1 MKNKA
6 MFLAAALWGLSCWV
20 SAQPVAESQPASSA
34 YTVIANPGEETW
46 HQVRINWHSDRK
58 ARKAICQWTEAS
70 DTLWKKARTTRAQQ
84 TYCTVFDSLY
94 SKKADGENF
103 YEQARFWQCTVSLDK
118 LKPGTRYMYRVGEK
132 GNMSQVRYFK
142 TAPRSGAWT
151 AGIISDFHAYPPLGA
166 RVVSAMAMLDTLEA
180 CNGGEF
186 DLMLHVGDVCA
197 WGGSYSF
204 WRDLYDQRHFKK
216 YLWAGVNG
224 NHDNMDRQSK
234 RLSNQYFRH
243 VNNNPLNGYSGEE
256 GVCYY
261 FKYGPALFI
270 MLNNEDMHSDE
281 DLAEAQAWVRE
292 VIENNPSKYIVVM
305 EHYQWFYG
313 NNGRASQYNRW
324 KDLFDQCG
332 VDLAIGANNHIYAR
346 TNAVYQGKETDGSVG
361 TVYIQ
366 TPSSDNERGQE
377 LKEWTDNKDLIKCRW
392 SEGGRTV
399 GAILLEG
406 NDDQLLLTL
415 YDRNGTK
422 IDQAVVKAKR

>member
-1 MKNKA
+1 MIRKVSYESQD
-6 MFLAAALWGLSCWV
+6 LAA
-20 SAQPVAESQPASSA
+20 
-34 YTVIANPGEETW
+34 
-46 HQVRINWHSDRK
+46 
-58 ARKAICQWTEAS
+58 
-70 DTLWKKARTTRAQQ
+70 
-84 TYCTVFDSLY
+84 
-94 SKKADGENF
+94 
-103 YEQARFWQCTVSLDK
+103 
-118 LKPGTRYMYRVGEK
+118 
-132 GNMSQVRYFK
+132 
-142 TAPRSGAWT
+142 
-151 AGIISDFHAYPPLGA
+151 
-166 RVVSAMAMLDTLEA
+166 
-180 CNGGEF
+180 
-186 DLMLHVGDVCA
+186 
-197 WGGSYSF
+197 
-204 WRDLYDQRHFKK
+204 
-216 YLWAGVNG
+216 
-224 NHDNMDRQSK
+224 
-234 RLSNQYFRH
+234 
-243 VNNNPLNGYSGEE
+243 
-256 GVCYY
+256 
-261 FKYGPALFI
+261 
-270 MLNNEDMHSDE
+270 
-281 DLAEAQAWVRE
+281 AQAWVRE

-422 IDQAVVKAKR
+422 IDQTVVKAKR